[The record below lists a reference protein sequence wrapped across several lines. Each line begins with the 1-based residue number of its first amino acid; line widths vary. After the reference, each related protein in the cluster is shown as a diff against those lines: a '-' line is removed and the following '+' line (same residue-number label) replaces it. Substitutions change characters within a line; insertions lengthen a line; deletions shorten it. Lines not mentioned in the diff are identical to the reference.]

1 MAFNF
6 QNMLP
11 LPPFFVFYCNLG
23 RKPLPSLI
31 LKHSTCSMIRNTSFL
46 LVAMLLASFSMFAQN
61 DPLKYGHTNL
71 GNLLD
76 GMPQTSAAEAQ
87 LRVLADSL
95 NQKDSL
101 MKMEFQV
108 NYLKLKKEYDEGAL
122 TPVQTQQ
129 RQAELEKQRAAIQ
142 AYEENAQ
149 KTLDTKR
156 AELLQPILTKVN
168 EAIAKVAK
176 SNGFALVFDVGS
188 GAMLFAS
195 ETIDVTP
202 LVKKELGL

>member
-1 MAFNF
+1 
-6 QNMLP
+6 
-11 LPPFFVFYCNLG
+11 
-23 RKPLPSLI
+23 
-31 LKHSTCSMIRNTSFL
+31 MIRNTSFL
-46 LVAMLLASFSMFAQN
+46 LVAMLLASFSMFAQT

-176 SNGFALVFDVGS
+176 ANGFALVFDVGS

>member
-1 MAFNF
+1 MCCNL
-6 QNMLP
+6 LP
-11 LPPFFVFYCNLG
+11 LPPFFVFYCILG
-23 RKPLPSLI
+23 IKPSPSLI
-31 LKHSTCSMIRNTSFL
+31 LKHSICSMIRKTSFL
-46 LVAMLLASFSMFAQN
+46 LATLLFVSFSMFAQT
-61 DPLKYGHTNL
+61 DPPKYGHMNL

-76 GMPQTSAAEAQ
+76 EMPQTSAAEAQ

-95 NQKDSL
+95 NLKDSL
-101 MKMEFQV
+101 MKTEFQTA
-108 NYLKLKKEYDEGAL
+108 YLQLKKEYDAGQL
-122 TPVQTQQ
+122 TPVQAQE
-129 RQAELEKQRAAIQ
+129 RQATLEKQRAGIQ

-149 KTLDTKR
+149 KMLDAKR

-176 SNGFALVFDVGS
+176 ANGFALVFDVGS

-195 ETIDVTP
+195 ETIDVTA

>member
-1 MAFNF
+1 MCCNL
-6 QNMLP
+6 LP
-11 LPPFFVFYCNLG
+11 LPPFFVFYGKLG
-23 RKPLPSLI
+23 HKPSPSLI

-46 LVAMLLASFSMFAQN
+46 LATLLLVSFSMFAQTE
-61 DPLKYGHTNL
+61 PPKYGHMNL

-101 MKMEFQV
+101 MKMEFQT

-129 RQAELEKQRAAIQ
+129 RQAELEKQRQTIQ
-142 AYEENAQ
+142 TYEENAQ
-149 KTLDTKR
+149 KTLDAKR

-176 SNGFALVFDVGS
+176 ANGFALVFDVGS

>member
-1 MAFNF
+1 MCCNL
-6 QNMLP
+6 LP
-11 LPPFFVFYCNLG
+11 LPPFFVFYSELG

-46 LVAMLLASFSMFAQN
+46 LVAMLLASFSMFAQT

-176 SNGFALVFDVGS
+176 ANGFALVFDVGS

>member
-1 MAFNF
+1 
-6 QNMLP
+6 
-11 LPPFFVFYCNLG
+11 
-23 RKPLPSLI
+23 
-31 LKHSTCSMIRNTSFL
+31 MIRKTSFL
-46 LVAMLLASFSMFAQN
+46 LVALLCATFSLFAQT
-61 DPLKYGHTNL
+61 DSPKYGHTNL

-76 GMPQTSAAEAQ
+76 GMPQTAAAEAQ

-95 NQKDSL
+95 NLKDSL
-101 MKMEFQV
+101 MKAEFQTA
-108 NYLKLKKEYDEGAL
+108 YLQLKKEYDAGQL
-122 TPVQTQQ
+122 TPVQAQE
-129 RQAELEKQRAAIQ
+129 RQATLEKQRSGIQ

-149 KTLDTKR
+149 KILDGKR

-168 EAIAKVAK
+168 DAIAKVAK
-176 SNGFALVFDVGS
+176 ANGFALVFDVGS